1 MGRSTMAAMP
11 ASPPGAALLQAINEA
26 GEGVLILVE
35 GVEDEELLA
44 SRLTRAE
51 VMRQSSLLIDAA
63 AALPPEMRQAM
74 PEVDW
79 DGLATTGLA
88 LAGPAGPA
96 RDEALVTAARALV
109 PATLMWM
116 RVYKT
121 AQPDWFAP
129 THH

>member
-51 VMRQSSLLIDAA
+51 VMRQSSL
-63 AALPPEMRQAM
+63 
-74 PEVDW
+74 
-79 DGLATTGLA
+79 ATTGLA